1 MLNNQIPTTN
11 NPSPDPSH
19 PSPQPACP
27 TPASLSGNLFAAATP
42 PASGELFSV
51 LLERP
56 DLLIERIVS
65 SDQLSPTLYC
75 QTQDEWVVLL
85 QGEASVQLGA
95 ERVQLQAGDYLFI
108 PAQTPH
114 QVLATS
120 AGALWLAIHH
130 GPRGAA

>member
-1 MLNNQIPTTN
+1 MPSTPTIPHSEPANSSPLNP
-11 NPSPDPSH
+11 
-19 PSPQPACP
+19 
-27 TPASLSGNLFAAATP
+27 SGNLFAAATP